1 MHLDPII
8 VEEGAFVVHE
18 FEIEQ
23 TERVYQLIHHVFLR
37 LAKWG
42 IASDEITL
50 LEFFEYL
57 AELAIVCQP
66 RSLQQILSGHALPPI
81 LQGCD
86 DGQMVVG
93 LLEKRIEQAVEL
105 FGEFSA
111 TSEA

>member
-1 MHLDPII
+1 M
-8 VEEGAFVVHE
+8 HE

-66 RSLQQILSGHALPPI
+66 RSLQQILSGHALPPV

-93 LLEKRIEQAVEL
+93 LLESEL
-105 FGEFSA
+105 NRRSNSSVSSPPRVKHSCWIFCA
-111 TSEA
+111 TL